1 MGVIMA
7 MDFRS
12 QVELPVAAS
21 SNKEAMRKQEFDAG
35 LATKQDKAP
44 TGGANAGKTL
54 GVKDGAWVECAP
66 SNMVTT
72 NTVQELSVG
81 KTFRTNVSIV
91 DINTDTTDGGISVKN
106 NRYVSTI
113 LPSVI
118 RAWDGYT
125 SDEFE
130 YTSTGLSGYRP
141 GCGWFSIGIGE
152 SWTID
157 TGNASGMTHLRINAL
172 AGVWGTGTTAN
183 TKGTAGKLV
192 VTKSGTAGANE
203 YIKADGTF
211 ATVSSIDTSAFIT
224 TNNPNKTAITEGF
237 RLTNTVN
244 ANWRTE
250 YGSLGMKVILVTT
263 ERAGYTSSGVFL
275 RDDLGGVAQYYAYGF
290 RYADNNGGSEMFV
303 YYTEQG
309 TGGFHGSGT
318 TAPSTTSGPQV
329 NAGVFA
335 IIPNS
340 TSADNKT
347 YGFKNQRIV
356 EIIGCGKSVPVTIA
370 PSSWQNTGNGYEYN
384 HAIANLDA
392 SQEVE
397 LRLPSPTT
405 RANYNAFTA
414 AKLIVSGTGSS
425 PGQVT
430 INADTGASAPGTA
443 ITVLLKYHEL

>member
-54 GVKDGAWVECAP
+54 GVKDGAWSEV
-66 SNMVTT
+66 VTT
-72 NTVQELSVG
+72 
-81 KTFRTNVSIV
+81 
-91 DINTDTTDGGISVKN
+91 IN
-106 NRYVSTI
+106 
-113 LPSVI
+113 
-118 RAWDGYT
+118 
-125 SDEFE
+125 
-130 YTSTGLSGYRP
+130 
-141 GCGWFSIGIGE
+141 
-152 SWTID
+152 
-157 TGNASGMTHLRINAL
+157 
-172 AGVWGTGTTAN
+172 
-183 TKGTAGKLV
+183 
-192 VTKSGTAGANE
+192 
-203 YIKADGTF
+203 
-211 ATVSSIDTSAFIT
+211 TSAFLT
-224 TNNPNKTAITEGF
+224 TNNPNKTATTEGF

-244 ANWRTE
+244 ANWMTE
-250 YGSLGMKVILVTT
+250 FGSRGMKVLLVSTD
-263 ERAGYTSSGVFL
+263 RAVYDDNGVML
-275 RDDLGGVAQYYAYGF
+275 RGDLGGVAQYSSYGF
-290 RYADNNGGSEMFV
+290 VYQAGDGSSQLLFRYT
-303 YYTEQG
+303 TEG

-318 TAPSTTSGPQV
+318 TAPSTTSGAQV

-347 YGFKNQRIV
+347 YGFKNQRVV
-356 EIIGCGKSVPVTIA
+356 EIFSGGKSVPVTIA

-414 AKLIVSGTGSS
+414 AKLIISGTGSS
-425 PGQVT
+425 PGQIT